1 MRLRVRVHPAQ
12 SFWKKVDPRFLKKS
26 SETESVGASPFP
38 PSSPASKSPALGAS
52 ASINLGAGAASASAD
67 ELEKSMQALSLGG
80 GSGGGGGSGSG
91 SGSGGDEPVLGKQAV
106 GRVVAILD
114 ASGSASFRYAL
125 T

>member
-1 MRLRVRVHPAQ
+1 MRLHPAQ

-26 SETESVGASPFP
+26 SETGSVAASPFP
-38 PSSPASKSPALGAS
+38 ASSPASKSPALGAS
-52 ASINLGAGAASASAD
+52 ASINLGAGAGAGAISAD
-67 ELEKSMQALSLGG
+67 ELEESMQALSLGG
-80 GSGGGGGSGSG
+80 GD
-91 SGSGGDEPVLGKQAV
+91 DEPVLGKQAV